1 MNLYIIL
8 ILVKR
13 ILQKPW
19 KNQLD
24 RTNTTLLF
32 FVLNPCGIQL
42 AVGSEY
48 SLGAVSET
56 SREISSRVVSDGPC
70 IHEPSSNRVDRDIIN
85 PLDSDGQRLSSTAS
99 ASRVHPST
107 RLEDPQTLQ
116 VVIEHPQEK
125 PSIEAPSKSHTTQLQ
140 QIATSSIDFKR
151 KQPGHHQVI
160 DIEDPSTGVGKKAQ
174 EYKNCT
180 YCGKGLKIS
189 KDTPNL
195 HYCAECEQNFRLI
208 WAKERLTKD
217 DRCMLCQGEGKIPSA
232 QLAIGNQLRSS
243 DVRRTPPAGTQDK
256 IPTRQGRSVA
266 VRNAQG
272 SSSAVVKVDS
282 HDVEDRRYCLFAFS
296 VFLAGVVAL
305 VLCALFLRKP
315 MVHK

>member
-1 MNLYIIL
+1 MAHSA
-8 ILVKR
+8 
-13 ILQKPW
+13 
-19 KNQLD
+19 
-24 RTNTTLLF
+24 
-32 FVLNPCGIQL
+32 QL

-99 ASRVHPST
+99 ASRVHPP
-107 RLEDPQTLQ
+107 LDW
-116 VVIEHPQEK
+116 
-125 PSIEAPSKSHTTQLQ
+125 
-140 QIATSSIDFKR
+140 

-243 DVRRTPPAGTQDK
+243 DVRRTPPLELKIKYRLDK
-256 IPTRQGRSVA
+256 EDQWLCVMPR
-266 VRNAQG
+266 
-272 SSSAVVKVDS
+272 
-282 HDVEDRRYCLFAFS
+282 DRRARL
-296 VFLAGVVAL
+296 
-305 VLCALFLRKP
+305 
-315 MVHK
+315 